1 MIKLID
7 EMITSINGLTVY
19 CVIGANEWERNVKQ
33 KVIIDINLW
42 VYKSEAIYSDRLEN
56 ALDYKKLKDKVIKF
70 VQSSSYH
77 LIEALAYNVADMCL
91 QEERVKK
98 VRVKVSKPGAL
109 SYAREAAFE
118 IVLKK

>member
-1 MIKLID
+1 MIKLIN
-7 EMITSINGLTVY
+7 EMITSIKGLTVY
-19 CVIGANEWERNVKQ
+19 CIIGANSWERNIKQ

-42 VYKSEAIYSDRLEN
+42 VDASEAIYSDRLEN
-56 ALDYKKLKDKVIKF
+56 TLDYKKLKDKVLSF

-77 LIEALAYNVADMCL
+77 LIEALAYNVANMCL
-91 QEERVKK
+91 QEDKVKM

>member
-1 MIKLID
+1 MII
-7 EMITSINGLTVY
+7 SIKGLTVY
-19 CVIGANEWERNVKQ
+19 CIIGANEWERNVKQ
-33 KVIIDINLW
+33 KVIIDINL
-42 VYKSEAIYSDRLEN
+42 VVDASEAIYSDRLEK
-56 ALDYKKLKDKVIKF
+56 AMDYKKLKDKVISL

-91 QEERVKK
+91 QEERVKA
-98 VRVKVSKPGAL
+98 VSVKVSKPGAL